1 MALRKILTDEDPA
14 LHKRC
19 REVTEINDRIRT
31 LIDDMTETM
40 YHANGVGLAAPQVGV
55 LRRVAVVDV
64 GTGLYQLVNPVIV
77 EQSGSACGM
86 EACLSIPDKQGYV
99 LRPERV
105 VVEALDK
112 NGEKIRIE
120 AEGYLAVALCHEL
133 DHLDGVVFTD
143 RVIEPTEEQIAEAER
158 RGREALELLGA
169 SEDSEGEPESLIA
182 AKPLRGRRN
191 TRKVTIV
198 NSKED

>member
-14 LHKRC
+14 LHKKC
-19 REVTEINDRIRT
+19 REVTDINDRIQT

-55 LRRVAVVDV
+55 LRRVIVVDA

-77 EQSGSACGM
+77 EQSGSACGL

-105 VVEALDK
+105 VVEALNRDGK
-112 NGEKIRIE
+112 PARIE
-120 AEGYLAVALCHEL
+120 AEGYLAVALCHEI
-133 DHLDGVVFTD
+133 DHLDGIVFTD
-143 RVIEPTEEQIAEAER
+143 RAIDPTPEQIEEAER
-158 RGREALELLGA
+158 RGREAMALLG
-169 SEDSEGEPESLIA
+169 DSEEGDAESLVA
-182 AKPLRGRRN
+182 GKGLRGRRN
-191 TRKVTIV
+191 TRTVKIA
-198 NSKED
+198 SPKEA